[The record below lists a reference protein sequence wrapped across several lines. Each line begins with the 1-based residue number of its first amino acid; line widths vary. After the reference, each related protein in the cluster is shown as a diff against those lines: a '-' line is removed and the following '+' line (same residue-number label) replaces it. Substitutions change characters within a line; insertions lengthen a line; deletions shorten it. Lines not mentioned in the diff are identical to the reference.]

1 MTHKNYSWKQ
11 KCAVNGVP
19 QSYGK
24 IPTCFLK
31 RITVV
36 FICPNDWK
44 RLLTCIDICT
54 YMSQIHGMPEVTTE
68 CFFFFFCCS
77 WVMAT
82 INIST
87 QPSRIRLLG
96 DGGQINLRDA
106 PLDFY
111 GGRGWFLGKNSLLAV
126 EMKTKIVCFV
136 GFVGLGKKGLVKK
149 MFPIPTPTLPPQTK
163 MVANKILFCP
173 PIYNGA
179 SLSTQSRVQR

>member
-1 MTHKNYSWKQ
+1 M
-11 KCAVNGVP
+11 P
-19 QSYGK
+19 
-24 IPTCFLK
+24 
-31 RITVV
+31 
-36 FICPNDWK
+36 K
-44 RLLTCIDICT
+44 RLEASSDLHW
-54 YMSQIHGMPEVTTE
+54 YLYIHESNSWHARSHHRM
-68 CFFFFFCCS
+68 FFFFFCCS

-149 MFPIPTPTLPPQTK
+149 MFPIPTPTPPPQTK